1 MRAPYPPASLRAYSR
16 AASDWPVAQIR
27 GHDDG
32 LDAGCQAH
40 GKNMSNFDQ
49 RGNSILEEIHK
60 NNINVYYVGDASTN
74 NFSVYSE
81 ERDL

>member
-1 MRAPYPPASLRAYSR
+1 VPEPPLGWAEDKAALQSCRAGEICSEKNR
-16 AASDWPVAQIR
+16 
-27 GHDDG
+27 DDS
-32 LDAGCQAH
+32 